1 MEPEIDYKGNLRHFH
16 AALRIFVRQMNDMGG
31 KMNCSISQPYTLDK
45 LDNLPAHIVHV
56 VFWLSDKL
64 ADRSIYLDASE
75 YAPDR
80 TKIYPAVSWL
90 DNKDGKSWERNEPL
104 FEIIRAYFSDK
115 ETKNPFNDELTEQS
129 SLSDKTPGHPVSPE
143 IIRKFHQLVK
153 TTTLSANQIQQ
164 KLGTDTRSYYQHCK
178 AYTGEDAV
186 DMSERAKLIKNGCWP
201 VTE

>member
-45 LDNLPAHIVHV
+45 MDNLPAHIVHV

-75 YAPDR
+75 YATDR

-115 ETKNPFNDELTEQS
+115 ETEKLPDDELTEQEDVIANCLARKMPVDEIAS
-129 SLSDKTPGHPVSPE
+129 ELTIEPKTVKTHIYNIKKKWKISGRATHKVMCQE
-143 IIRKFHQLVK
+143 AERRTKERIRK
-153 TTTLSANQIQQ
+153 A
-164 KLGTDTRSYYQHCK
+164 
-178 AYTGEDAV
+178 
-186 DMSERAKLIKNGCWP
+186 
-201 VTE
+201 